1 MDEMTVFT
9 NLTQLGAAGVIG
21 WLWLSERRANS
32 TRERE
37 LSEAHARIMREK
49 ESSEAIVSLVREN
62 TEALGRLG
70 ESQRTL
76 GASID
81 RLAARLEETREGRRA
96 G

>member
-9 NLTQLGAAGVIG
+9 NLTQLGAAGLIG

-37 LSEAHARIMREK
+37 LSEAHGRIMGER
-49 ESSEAIVSLVREN
+49 ESSEALVSLVREN
-62 TEALGRLG
+62 TEALSRLG
-70 ESQRTL
+70 ESQRSL

-81 RLAARLEETREGRRA
+81 RLSARLDEPREGRRA